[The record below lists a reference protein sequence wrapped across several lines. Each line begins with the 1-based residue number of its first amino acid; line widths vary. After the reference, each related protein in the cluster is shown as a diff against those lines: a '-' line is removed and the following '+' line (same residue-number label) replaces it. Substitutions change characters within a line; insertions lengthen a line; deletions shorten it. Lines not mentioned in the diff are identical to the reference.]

1 MNGSKTVAT
10 EIWDTHAPGGVP
22 RGFRSAAAQLLA
34 LGVFTFF
41 TLGGGA
47 GCSAYPRIPCP
58 PKVTP
63 ALGAAYEDHVAIEV
77 LYATDRA
84 FLRDGELIEKP
95 RRAVLAPRLYGI
107 ERSDHLKLGSCTVTI
122 PAGHCQGVTETPGP
136 LVRPSKAK
144 HVTLADITEP
154 FRTEQDFMAALRMRV
169 NPPGG
174 SRKPILLYIHGFSTT
189 FEDAAIITGQ
199 IAHDIGFDGVPIV
212 YSWPTRGSLLSYLV
226 DSVNAEWSTGFL
238 IGFLDRLVEESN
250 AERIHLIAFSMGNR
264 ILTNGIKNYLAQRA
278 LRDCETVGTNSASVR
293 HAGEPHPPPFGQVIL
308 AAADMD
314 ARIFERDHAPY
325 LARAADRVTIYV
337 SAADWAL
344 GGAQRLHN
352 YSRLGQRPLP
362 NVDLRLLVDRID
374 VVDVT
379 EVDRDFFGHFYS
391 SQSPEVLRDMQRVLS
406 GYAAESP
413 HRGLQRQFFYRLTA
427 DETPNRN

>member
-1 MNGSKTVAT
+1 MTGSTAGAADGGRHAQRRIQRTAAPRIILCVLASLTVAC
-10 EIWDTHAPGGVP
+10 G
-22 RGFRSAAAQLLA
+22 S
-34 LGVFTFF
+34 
-41 TLGGGA
+41 
-47 GCSAYPRIPCP
+47 GCSAYPRVPCP
-58 PKVTP
+58 PRVTP
-63 ALGAAYEDHVAIEV
+63 ALGVAYEDHAAIEV
-77 LYATDRA
+77 MYATDRA
-84 FLRDGELIEKP
+84 FRRDGEFSEKP

-107 ERSDHLKLGSCTVTI
+107 ERSDHLKLGTCTVTI
-122 PAGHCQGVTETPGP
+122 PSNHCQGVTETPGL
-136 LVRPSKAK
+136 LVRPDRSK
-144 HVTLADITEP
+144 HVTLTDIAEP
-154 FRTEQDFMAALRMRV
+154 FRTDQDFIAALRMRV

-174 SRKPILLYIHGFSTT
+174 EKKPILIYIHGFSTT
-189 FEDAAIITGQ
+189 FEDAAIITAQ

-238 IGFLDRLVEESN
+238 IGFLDLLVEQSN
-250 AERIHLIAFSMGNR
+250 AEHIHLIAFSMGNR

-278 LRDCETVGTNSASVR
+278 LRDCETIGTNGGAARRS
-293 HAGEPHPPPFGQVIL
+293 GESQPPPFGQVIL

-314 ARIFERDHAPY
+314 ARIFERDYAPY
-325 LARAADRVTIYV
+325 LARAAERITIYV

-379 EVDRDFFGHFYS
+379 EVDRDFFGHYYS

-406 GYAAESP
+406 GHPAESP
-413 HRGLQRQFFYRLTA
+413 QRGLQRQFFYRLSA
-427 DETPNRN
+427 DETTNNN